1 MRHIPTTRTAVEHLK
16 LEAKRLR
23 NPKTSLTAARE
34 QVARKTG
41 YDSWKHV
48 TVCAAATSA
57 SGPSASLPAVLEDF
71 LAREIRDSRLDAD
84 VADALVRGLV
94 FAFDI
99 KDASNTS
106 FDEDVL
112 ECDDVLPHVARDLL
126 LSYLAED
133 DELRELS
140 SDDLLQYSME
150 HLSNFRFF
158 RFAGRRSG
166 PTLNNAFADVLGRYF
181 FRPEFVWLDGKGV
194 DMHDV
199 REVIVDGQV
208 LYSSERLADGTV
220 VARPMPPQAGSEVA
234 EEGRQPRVVELLA
247 EIFEIEEFEGLL
259 DGSLVDVHNSE
270 TGRVFARSS
279 SNESLGFEDNG
290 NLNGFVLSRLT
301 ELLRALGASDS
312 IMEADVEVNGL
323 VFCLT
328 LVVPP
333 VSNGVWSIVVRTS
346 VNAAAHM
353 PVAARVRV

>member
-1 MRHIPTTRTAVEHLK
+1 MRHIPTTRTAVENLK

-23 NPKTSLTAARE
+23 SPKTSLTAARE
-34 QVARKTG
+34 QAARKAG

-57 SGPSASLPAVLEDF
+57 SGPAASLPVALEDF
-71 LAREIRDSRLDAD
+71 LAQEIKDSQMDAD
-84 VADALVRGLV
+84 TATALASGLV

-106 FDEDVL
+106 FDDEVL
-112 ECDDVLPHVARDLL
+112 ECENVLPHVARDLL

-133 DELRELS
+133 EDLRELPPE
-140 SDDLLQYSME
+140 DLLQYSME

-158 RFAGRRSG
+158 RFAGQRSG
-166 PTLNNAFADVLGRYF
+166 TTLNDAFADVLGRYF
-181 FRPEFVWLDGKGV
+181 FRPEFIWLDGKCI

-199 REVIVDGQV
+199 REVVVDGQV
-208 LYSSERLADGTV
+208 LCSSERLSDGTV
-220 VARPMPPQAGSEVA
+220 VASFKPLQARTDVA
-234 EEGRQPRVVELLA
+234 DEGRRRRAVELLT

-270 TGRVFARSS
+270 TGRVFAKSS

-290 NLNGFVLSRLT
+290 ELNGFVLPRIA
-301 ELLRALGASDS
+301 ELLRALGAKDAV
-312 IMEADVEVNGL
+312 MEADVEVNGL
-323 VFCLT
+323 VFRIT

-333 VSNGVWSIVVRTS
+333 VSSGAWTI
-346 VNAAAHM
+346 
-353 PVAARVRV
+353 AARHSVSADAHASIKVRIRN